1 MNLIEITALLS
12 FLMDVLAFMSI
23 DFGLMASIS
32 YYMIKSCSDI
42 GWPLVEMNTKIL
54 LQMCQPCPWPLV
66 FFFSG
71 YHRLLLIDIVVEG
84 RSGYSNSRYVR
95 RN

>member
-42 GWPLVEMNTKIL
+42 GWPLVEMNTKIFSK
-54 LQMCQPCPWPLV
+54 CVSHVHDHW